1 MSTFF
6 IGEGN
11 IGSKPQF
18 RVFPN
23 GNDEPRKMMR
33 LNVRFDNPVLGKDGY
48 QDRGGFWAPVEI
60 WHKDAEHWGKT
71 LYQQG
76 MRVLVEGRMISQE
89 WEDQEVGKRVIM
101 KVEARKIGILPNRI
115 SSITLAEKS
124 SNSSG
129 SEPEPDDIP
138 DAPDEL
144 EEKST
149 RKNKGQSKKT

>member
-1 MSTFF
+1 
-6 IGEGN
+6 
-11 IGSKPQF
+11 
-18 RVFPN
+18 
-23 GNDEPRKMMR
+23 
-33 LNVRFDNPVLGKDGY
+33 
-48 QDRGGFWAPVEI
+48 
-60 WHKDAEHWGKT
+60 
-71 LYQQG
+71 
-76 MRVLVEGRMISQE
+76 MISQE